1 MEAHIHKVHIQ
12 LIYIIQGISGMVQ
25 KLKQNLVNPIDNSD
39 FLVHHGSQ
47 IFVQKFVHANNTEN
61 IKAPHLGP
69 LWGESTHVWV
79 Q

>member
-1 MEAHIHKVHIQ
+1 MCIM
-12 LIYIIQGISGMVQ
+12 G
-25 KLKQNLVNPIDNSD
+25 LKSLPAP
-39 FLVHHGSQ
+39 L
-47 IFVQKFVHANNTEN
+47 FVQKFVHANNTEN